1 MQSGYSD
8 SLSAA
13 ELRASGALASV
24 YAVRMLG
31 LFMILPVFTLYA
43 ESLAHVTPVLVG
55 LAIGIYGLTQALLQ
69 IPLGMLSDR
78 MGRKPVMVAGLLVF
92 AAGSVVAA
100 VSDTIYGVIAGRALQ
115 GAGAIAAV
123 VLALAADLTR
133 EEHRT
138 KVMAI
143 IGLTIGV
150 SFSVAMVGGPVLDRW
165 VGVSGIFWLTAV
177 LAVLAIGITLML
189 VPTPVAARVHRDTQ
203 AVPGSFGTVL
213 RDTQLL
219 RLDAGIFVLHMVLT
233 ANFVVL
239 PLLLRDGL
247 GLESAIHWRVY
258 LPVLLAGFLAMVPFI
273 IYAEKYRR
281 MKPVFVG
288 AIAVL
293 GLAQLA
299 LAANGGSMAWLVA
312 ALCVFFAAFNLLEAS
327 LPSLIAKM
335 APPDRKGTAMGV
347 YSSTQF
353 MGIFVGGVLGGML
366 HARVGIHGVFL
377 LGAAGVLVWLVVAA
391 SMRRPRYLSS
401 YVLHVGPR
409 GPHEAETLAMKL
421 TAVRGVS
428 EAVVIAEEGMAYLKV
443 ERHALDE
450 AALRRFSVA

>member
-8 SLSAA
+8 SLSPA
-13 ELRASGALASV
+13 ELRVSGALASI

-31 LFMILPVFTLYA
+31 LFMILPVFALYA
-43 ESLAHVTPVLVG
+43 EGLAHVTPFLVG

-78 MGRKPVMVAGLLVF
+78 IGRKPVMVAGLLVF
-92 AAGSVVAA
+92 AAGSVLAA
-100 VSDTIYGVIAGRALQ
+100 VSDSIYGVIAGRALQ

-150 SFSVAMVGGPVLDRW
+150 SFSVALVAGPVLDRW
-165 VGVSGIFWLTAV
+165 VGVAGIFWLTAL
-177 LAVLAIGITLML
+177 LAIVAIGITLL
-189 VPTPVAARVHRDTQ
+189 LIPTPVTARVHRDAQ
-203 AVPGSFGTVL
+203 AVPGTFGDVL
-213 RDTQLL
+213 RDPQLL

-239 PLLLRDGL
+239 PLLLRDSL
-247 GLESAIHWRVY
+247 GLDSAQHWWVY
-258 LPVLLAGFLAMVPFI
+258 LPVLLAGFFAMVPFI
-273 IYAEKYRR
+273 IYAEKHRR

-293 GLAQLA
+293 GVAQLA
-299 LAANGGSMAWLVA
+299 LAGNGGSMVWLVV
-312 ALCVFFAAFNLLEAS
+312 ALFVFFAAFNLLEAS

-353 MGIFVGGVLGGML
+353 LGIFVGGAVGGLL
-366 HARVGIHGVFL
+366 HARYGVQGVFL
-377 LGAAGVLVWLVVAA
+377 LGALGTLIWLGLAM

-401 YVLHVGPR
+401 YVLNVGTLAEK
-409 GPHEAETLAMKL
+409 EAESLAMKL
-421 TAVRGVS
+421 TAVRGVA
-428 EAVVIAEEGMAYLKV
+428 EAVVIGEEGMAYLKV

-450 AALRRFSVA
+450 AALRRFAVA

>member
-13 ELRASGALASV
+13 ELRASGALASI

-31 LFMILPVFTLYA
+31 LFMILPVFALYA
-43 ESLAHVTPVLVG
+43 EGLAHVTPFLVG

-78 MGRKPVMVAGLLVF
+78 FGRKPVMVAGLLVF
-92 AAGSVVAA
+92 AAGSVLAA
-100 VSDTIYGVIAGRALQ
+100 VSDSIYGVIAGRALQ

-150 SFSVAMVGGPVLDRW
+150 SFSVALVAGPVLDRW
-165 VGVSGIFWLTAV
+165 VGVSGIFWLTAL
-177 LAVLAIGITLML
+177 LAIVAIGITLL
-189 VPTPVAARVHRDTQ
+189 LIPTPVTARVHRDTQ
-203 AVPGSFGTVL
+203 AVRGSFGDVL
-213 RDTQLL
+213 RDPQLL
-219 RLDAGIFVLHMVLT
+219 RLDLGIFVLHMVLT

-239 PLLLRDGL
+239 PLLLRDSL
-247 GLESAIHWRVY
+247 GLDSAQHWWVY
-258 LPVLLAGFLAMVPFI
+258 LPVLLAGFFAMVPFI
-273 IYAEKYRR
+273 IYAEKHRR

-293 GLAQLA
+293 TLAQLG
-299 LAANGGSMAWLVA
+299 LAGNGGSMVWLVL
-312 ALCVFFAAFNLLEAS
+312 ALFVFFAAFNLLEAS

-353 MGIFVGGVLGGML
+353 LGIFVGGAVGGLL
-366 HARVGIHGVFL
+366 HARFGIQGVFL
-377 LGAAGVLVWLVVAA
+377 LGALGALIWLVLAA

-401 YVLHVGPR
+401 YVLNVGTLSER
-409 GPHEAETLAMKL
+409 EAESLAMKL
-421 TAVRGVS
+421 TAVRGVA
-428 EAVVIAEEGMAYLKV
+428 EAVVIGEEGMAYLKV

-450 AALRRFSVA
+450 AALRRFAVA

>member
-8 SLSAA
+8 SLSKA

-31 LFMILPVFTLYA
+31 LFMILPVFALYA
-43 ESLAHVTPVLVG
+43 EDLAHVTPFLVG

-69 IPLGMLSDR
+69 IPLGMISDR
-78 MGRKPVMVAGLLVF
+78 VGRKPVMVAGLLVF
-92 AAGSVVAA
+92 AAGSVLAA
-100 VSDTIYGVIAGRALQ
+100 MSDSIYGVIAGRALQ

-143 IGLTIGV
+143 IGLTIGM
-150 SFSVAMVGGPVLDRW
+150 SFSVALVAGPVLDRW
-165 VGVSGIFWLTAV
+165 VGVSGIFWLTAL
-177 LAVLAIGITLML
+177 LALVAIGITLLL
-189 VPTPVAARVHRDTQ
+189 VPTPVVSRLHRDTQ
-203 AVPGSFGTVL
+203 AVPASFAGVL
-213 RDTQLL
+213 KDPQLL
-219 RLDAGIFVLHMVLT
+219 RLDAGIFVLHLVLT

-239 PLLLRDGL
+239 PLMLRDNL
-247 GLESAIHWRVY
+247 GLDAASHWMVY
-258 LPVLLAGFLAMVPFI
+258 LPVLLLGFFAMVPFI
-273 IYAEKYRR
+273 IIAEKYRR

-288 AIAVL
+288 AVAVL
-293 GLAQLA
+293 VLAQLVLAGNRESLVVLVLA
-299 LAANGGSMAWLVA
+299 LI
-312 ALCVFFAAFNLLEAS
+312 VFFAAFNLLEAS
-327 LPSLIAKM
+327 LPSLIAKL

-353 MGIFVGGVLGGML
+353 LGIFVGGALGGLL
-366 HARVGIHGVFL
+366 HARFGVQWVFL
-377 LGAAGVLVWLVVAA
+377 LGAVAA
-391 SMRRPRYLSS
+391 LGWLILAATMRRPRYLSS
-401 YVLHVGPR
+401 YVLNVGAR
-409 GPHEAETLAMKL
+409 ERREAESLARKL
-421 TAVRGVS
+421 TAIQGVS

-450 AALRRFSVA
+450 AALREFSVA

>member
-1 MQSGYSD
+1 
-8 SLSAA
+8 
-13 ELRASGALASV
+13 
-24 YAVRMLG
+24 MLG
-31 LFMILPVFTLYA
+31 LFMILPVFALYA
-43 ESLAHVTPVLVG
+43 EGLAHVTPFLVG

-69 IPLGMLSDR
+69 IPLGVLSDR
-78 MGRKPVMVAGLLVF
+78 VGRKPVMVAGLLVF
-92 AAGSVVAA
+92 AAGSVLAA
-100 VSDTIYGVIAGRALQ
+100 VSDSIYGVIAGRALQ

-150 SFSVAMVGGPVLDRW
+150 SFSVALVAGPVLDRW
-165 VGVSGIFWLTAV
+165 VGVSGIFWLTAL
-177 LAVLAIGITLML
+177 LAIVAIGITLL
-189 VPTPVAARVHRDTQ
+189 LIPTPVTARVHRDAQ
-203 AVPGSFGTVL
+203 AVPGTFGDVL
-213 RDTQLL
+213 RDPQLL

-239 PLLLRDGL
+239 PLLLRDSL
-247 GLESAIHWRVY
+247 GLDSAQHWWIY
-258 LPVLLAGFLAMVPFI
+258 LPVLLAGFFAMVPFI
-273 IYAEKYRR
+273 IYAEKHRR

-293 GLAQLA
+293 GVAQLA
-299 LAANGGSMAWLVA
+299 LAGNGGSMVWLVV
-312 ALCVFFAAFNLLEAS
+312 ALFVFFAAFNLLEAS

-353 MGIFVGGVLGGML
+353 LGIFVGGAVGGLL
-366 HARVGIHGVFL
+366 HARYGVQGVFL
-377 LGAAGVLVWLVVAA
+377 LGALGTLIWLGLAM

-401 YVLHVGPR
+401 YVLNVGTLAEK
-409 GPHEAETLAMKL
+409 EAESLAMKL
-421 TAVRGVS
+421 TAVRGVA
-428 EAVVIAEEGMAYLKV
+428 EAVVIGEEGMAYLKV

-450 AALRRFSVA
+450 AALRRFAVA

>member
-1 MQSGYSD
+1 MRSGYSD
-8 SLSAA
+8 SLSPA
-13 ELRASGALASV
+13 ELRASGALAGI

-31 LFMILPVFTLYA
+31 LFMILPVFALYA
-43 ESLAHVTPVLVG
+43 EELAHVTPFLVG

-69 IPLGMLSDR
+69 IPLGMISDR
-78 MGRKPVMVAGLLVF
+78 VGRKPVMVAGLLVF
-92 AAGSVVAA
+92 AAGSVLAA
-100 VSDTIYGVIAGRALQ
+100 VADTIYGVIAGRALQ

-150 SFSVAMVGGPVLDRW
+150 SFSVALVAGPVLDRW
-165 VGVSGIFWLTAV
+165 VGVSGIFWLTAL
-177 LAVLAIGITLML
+177 LAFVAIGITLLL
-189 VPTPVAARVHRDTQ
+189 VPTPVTVRVHRDTQ
-203 AVPGSFGTVL
+203 AVPGSFGNVL
-213 RDTQLL
+213 RDPQLL

-239 PLLLRDGL
+239 PLLLRDTL
-247 GLESAIHWRVY
+247 GLDSAHHWWVY
-258 LPVLLAGFLAMVPFI
+258 LPVLLAGFFAMVPFI
-273 IYAEKYRR
+273 IYAEKHRR

-288 AIAVL
+288 AIAAL
-293 GLAQLA
+293 GVAQLA
-299 LAANGGSMAWLVA
+299 LAGNGGSMVWLVL
-312 ALCVFFAAFNLLEAS
+312 ALFVFFAAFNLLEAS

-353 MGIFVGGVLGGML
+353 LGIFVGGAVGGLL
-366 HARVGIHGVFL
+366 HARYGVQGVFL
-377 LGAAGVLVWLVVAA
+377 LGALGTLIWLGLAM

-401 YVLHVGPR
+401 YVLNVGTLAEK
-409 GPHEAETLAMKL
+409 EAESLAMKL
-421 TAVRGVS
+421 TAVRGVA
-428 EAVVIAEEGMAYLKV
+428 EAVVIGEEGMAYLKV

-450 AALRRFSVA
+450 AALRRFAVA

>member
-13 ELRASGALASV
+13 ELRASGALAGV

-31 LFMILPVFTLYA
+31 LFMILPTFALYA
-43 ESLAHVTPVLVG
+43 EGLAEVTPFLIG
-55 LAIGIYGLTQALLQ
+55 LAIGVYGLTQALLQ

-78 MGRKPVMVAGLLVF
+78 FGRKPIMVAGLLVF
-92 AAGSVVAA
+92 ALGSVVAA
-100 VSDTIYGVIAGRALQ
+100 LSESIHGVIAGRALQ

-150 SFSVAMVGGPVLDRW
+150 SFSVALVAGPVLDRW

-177 LAVLAIGITLML
+177 LALVAIGITLVL
-189 VPTPVAARVHRDTQ
+189 VPTPVEARVHRDTQ
-203 AVPGSFGTVL
+203 AVPGSFGAVL
-213 RDTQLL
+213 RDAQLL

-247 GLESAIHWRVY
+247 GLGVEIHWRVY
-258 LPVLLAGFLAMVPFI
+258 LPVLLAGFAAMVPFI
-273 IYAEKYRR
+273 IYAERHRR

-288 AIAVL
+288 AIVVL
-293 GLAQLA
+293 ALAQLA
-299 LAANGGSMAWLVA
+299 LAGNGGSLAWLVA
-312 ALCVFFAAFNLLEAS
+312 ALVVFFAAFNLLEAS
-327 LPSLIAKM
+327 LPSLVSKM

-347 YSSTQF
+347 YSSMQF
-353 MGIFVGGVLGGML
+353 LGIFAGGALGGYL
-366 HARVGIHGVFL
+366 HDLAGIRGVFL
-377 LGAAGVLVWLVVAA
+377 LGALGTLVWLGLAA

-401 YVLHVGPR
+401 YVLNVGPQDR
-409 GPHEAETLAMKL
+409 QAAETLAMEL

-450 AALRRFSVA
+450 GALRRFSVA